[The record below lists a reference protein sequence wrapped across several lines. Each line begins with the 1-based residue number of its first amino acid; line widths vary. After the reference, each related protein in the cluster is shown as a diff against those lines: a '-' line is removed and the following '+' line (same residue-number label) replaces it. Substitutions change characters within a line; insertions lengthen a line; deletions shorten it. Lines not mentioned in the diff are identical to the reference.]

1 MKRLFFSVLLCA
13 AMAASASA
21 QLKLNLDH
29 LASKASESVDIT
41 LDASTLQLAG
51 RFLSAEKSDD
61 PKLKET
67 VGKLKGIQVRTFQF
81 SSLGAYS
88 QSDLQPV
95 REQLKSP
102 GWMRILAAQEKDEG
116 AEIYLRTEQGK
127 PAGIAI
133 LAWEPKELAVVHLD
147 GPVSLEDLAGL
158 GGKFGIPNVPAA
170 AGGKFAKK

>member
-1 MKRLFFSVLLCA
+1 MKRVLFSFLLCA
-13 AMAASASA
+13 VTSVSASA

-51 RFLSAEKSDD
+51 RFLSAGKSDD

-67 VGKLKGIQVRTFQF
+67 VAKLKGILVRTFEF
-81 SSLGAYS
+81 ANPGAYS

-102 GWMRILAAQEKDEG
+102 GWIRIIAAQEKDEG
-116 AEIYLRTEQGK
+116 AEIYVRTEQGK

-133 LAWEPKELAVVHLD
+133 LAWEPKELAIVHLD

-158 GGKFGIPNVPAA
+158 GGKFGIPNVPVAT
-170 AGGKFAKK
+170 GGKATKK

>member
-1 MKRLFFSVLLCA
+1 MKRMLFSLLLCA
-13 AMAASASA
+13 ATAANASA

-41 LDASTLQLAG
+41 LDSSTLQLAG
-51 RFLSAEKSDD
+51 RFLSAGKSDD

-67 VGKLKGIQVRTFQF
+67 VSKLKGILVRTFEF
-81 SSLGAYS
+81 PDAGAYS

-102 GWMRILAAQEKDEG
+102 GWTRIVAAQEKDEG
-116 AEIYLRTEQGK
+116 AEIYVRTEQGK

-133 LAWEPKELAVVHLD
+133 LAWEPKELAIVHLD
-147 GPVSLEDLAGL
+147 GPVTLEDLVSL

-170 AGGKFAKK
+170 AGGKAVKK

>member
-1 MKRLFFSVLLCA
+1 MKRMLYSLLLCA
-13 AMAASASA
+13 AMAASATA
-21 QLKLNLDH
+21 QLKLNLDQ

-51 RFLSAEKSDD
+51 RFLSDGKSDD

-67 VGKLKGIQVRTFQF
+67 VGKLRGILVRTFQF
-81 SSLGAYS
+81 SSPGAYS

-102 GWMRILAAQEKDEG
+102 GWIRIIAAQEKDEG
-116 AEIYLRTEQGK
+116 AEIYVRTEQGK

-133 LAWEPKELAVVHLD
+133 LAWEPKQLAIVHLD

-170 AGGKFAKK
+170 TGGKAVKK

>member
-1 MKRLFFSVLLCA
+1 MKRMLYSLLLCA

-41 LDASTLQLAG
+41 LDASMLQLAG
-51 RFLSAEKSDD
+51 RFLSDGKSDD

-67 VGKLKGIQVRTFQF
+67 VGKLKGIFVRNFEF
-81 SSLGAYS
+81 ASPGAYS

-95 REQLKSP
+95 RDQLKSP
-102 GWMRILAAQEKDEG
+102 GWIRIIAAQEKDEG
-116 AEIYLRTEQGK
+116 AEIYVRTEQGK

-133 LAWEPKELAVVHLD
+133 LAWEPKELAIVHLD

-170 AGGKFAKK
+170 AGRKVTKK

>member
-1 MKRLFFSVLLCA
+1 MKRTLFLLLLCTATA
-13 AMAASASA
+13 ANASA

-41 LDASTLQLAG
+41 LDASSLQLAG
-51 RFLSAEKSDD
+51 RFLSGGKSDD

-67 VGKLKGIQVRTFQF
+67 VSKLKGILVRTFEF
-81 SSLGAYS
+81 HDAGAYS

-102 GWMRILAAQEKDEG
+102 GWTRIVAAQEKDEG
-116 AEIYLRTEQGK
+116 AEIYVRTEQGK

-133 LAWEPKELAVVHLD
+133 LAWEPKELAIVHLD
-147 GPVSLEDLAGL
+147 GPVTLEDLVSL

-170 AGGKFAKK
+170 VGGKAVKK